1 MIRLA
6 RAAKPEHISIMPRV
20 LLAALAF
27 FAVLYPDLASAQ
39 FWSPFWS
46 PWSSRGYRP
55 PSQERERRWETIK
68 PFGQPRPK
76 AQPKKP
82 HEETKAAP
90 PPERPVPYDRDLSR
104 LAEVLGALHYLRP
117 LCGEQDRERWRKEMQ
132 DLLDT
137 EQPSQPRKDKLV
149 ASFNHGY
156 QSYELTYRN
165 CTPSAN
171 LAIDR
176 SLDEGA
182 KLARDIATKYG
193 N

>member
-6 RAAKPEHISIMPRV
+6 RAAKPEHISVMPRP
-20 LLAALAF
+20 LIAALAL
-27 FAVLYPDLASAQ
+27 FAAFAFWPEQAAAQ

-55 PSQERERRWETIK
+55 PSQERRFETLR
-68 PFGQPRPK
+68 PFGEQQPK
-76 AQPKKP
+76 AQKKAP
-82 HEETKAAP
+82 DEAKAP
-90 PPERPVPYDRDLSR
+90 EPERPVPYDGDLSR
-104 LAEVLGALHYLRP
+104 LAELLGALHYLRP
-117 LCGEQDRERWRKEMQ
+117 LCGEQDHERWRKEMQ
-132 DLLDT
+132 DLLET
-137 EQPSQPRKDKLV
+137 EQPSPGRKDKLV

-156 QSYELTYRN
+156 QSYEFTYRH

>member
-1 MIRLA
+1 VNRLA
-6 RAAKPEHISIMPRV
+6 RAAKPEHISRMTPKPRILFLAV
-20 LLAALAF
+20 LLLWPAAAE
-27 FAVLYPDLASAQ
+27 AQ

-55 PSQERERRWETIK
+55 PRDGGTFDTLRPWGE
-68 PFGQPRPK
+68 PRPR
-76 AQPKKP
+76 AQPKKAP
-82 HEETKAAP
+82 ESATKEAP
-90 PPERPVPYDRDLSR
+90 PAEERPVPYDTDLAR
-104 LAEVLGALHYLRP
+104 LSEILGALHYLRP
-117 LCGEQDRERWRKEMQ
+117 LCGEQDKERWRKEMQ

-137 EQPSQPRKDKLV
+137 EKPSRERKERLM
-149 ASFNHGY
+149 ASFNRGY

-171 LAIDR
+171 LAIAR